1 VRRHAG
7 HKLRDPAP
15 RLLELRRSPLYAE
28 QLGIDLASGKDE
40 DYFRWFLASLLFG
53 GHISETIARRTY
65 QSFCRH
71 GLISPRRVVA
81 AGWDFL
87 VNPVMREGGYVRYDG
102 RKSDQILR
110 DCETLLTRYGGKLSR
125 LHQAAHNSRDLE
137 ARLDAFYGVGPVTA
151 NIFLREL
158 RPFWSKADPTPL
170 PSVLALATKLSIALG
185 RRPRKTLSF
194 ARLEAGLIRFS
205 HGRRSGR
212 VRTPPSR
219 SAATPRYGHAPASEA
234 EDAVEAEAPFRR

>member
-1 VRRHAG
+1 VQHHAG
-7 HKLRDPAP
+7 QRLGGPAP
-15 RLLELRRSPLYAE
+15 SLRELKRSPLYAE
-28 QLGIDLASGKDE
+28 ELGIDLASGRE
-40 DYFRWFLASLLFG
+40 QDYFRWFLASLLYG
-53 GHISETIARRTY
+53 GRISETIARRTY

-71 GLISPRRVVA
+71 GLTSPRRVIA

-102 RKSDQILR
+102 RKSEQILR
-110 DCETLLTRYGGKLSR
+110 DCATLLTRYGGRLSR
-125 LHQAAHNSRDLE
+125 LHQAARNPSDLE

-170 PSVLALATKLSIALG
+170 PAVLAQAKTLGIALG
-185 RRPRKTLSF
+185 RQPRKTLSF
-194 ARLEAGLIRFS
+194 ARIEAGLIRLS

-212 VRTPPSR
+212 VQTPPSR
-219 SAATPRYGHAPASEA
+219 SAAIRRHAHVPAGDAEEAAEA
-234 EDAVEAEAPFRR
+234 EFRR